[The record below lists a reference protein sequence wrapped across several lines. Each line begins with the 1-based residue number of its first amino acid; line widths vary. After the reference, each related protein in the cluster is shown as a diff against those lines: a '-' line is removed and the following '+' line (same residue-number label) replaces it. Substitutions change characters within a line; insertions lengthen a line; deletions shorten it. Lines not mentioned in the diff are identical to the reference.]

1 MGSVPV
7 PPQQQQIG
15 ALQPQALPAQQ
26 TQMQQSAPYSHMQPI
41 QVQQSAGYPNMQAPA
56 ATPMNC
62 EQILDPAFC
71 KGPAMQ
77 SGYICSWQENECE
90 SVDPHEAHE
99 APERPEA
106 GEAPKQKS
114 DLCEAFSLNQF
125 ACQSR
130 PGCVFEDFECKTAE
144 RAVIPH
150 PFNAN
155 GGHGVFPNGAMPMGP
170 AQPVQPLMP
179 VPPMI
184 PAQPVPPMSPVPVPA
199 VPVPAGGA
207 LPAQPT
213 QPANPEDRPGT
224 AFTPQQPIGNAPQ
237 PIYPTPNVASQ
248 QTLPAHPTRP
258 AHPMPTQP
266 TKQPGPQFCA
276 SLPEPQCFGPSMR
289 QGELCMWDA
298 EDYECV
304 TASEA
309 DMEAICNQFYR
320 DPVKCDEHENCFWDE
335 VDKEC
340 AENKYTGKI
349 SDKPVLTQICSN
361 FHDIMSCASQAMC
374 FWDTIANSNLGLCV
388 NVIQAEN
395 VCRVLDTAIH
405 CSTNALCHWQG
416 GYCQAAGLHGLLQAA
431 PRLQKYAAAAKG
443 PQDKAA
449 PTTNWPLDLLVGVG
463 ASVLGLTIGL
473 FVSWAHAKYQTD
485 QVSNEDY
492 RDIMMDMNQVRQIV

>member
-1 MGSVPV
+1 MGSAPV
-7 PPQQQQIG
+7 PPQHQPQIG
-15 ALQPQALPAQQ
+15 AVPPQALPAQQ
-26 TQMQQSAPYSHMQPI
+26 IQMQQSAPYANMQPI
-41 QVQQSAGYPNMQAPA
+41 QVQQSGYPNMQAPA
-56 ATPMNC
+56 GATPMNC

-90 SVDPHEAHE
+90 SIDPHEAHE

-106 GEAPKQKS
+106 GEAPEQKN

-170 AQPVQPLMP
+170 VPPMNPAQP

-184 PAQPVPPMSPVPVPA
+184 PAQPVPPMNPA
-199 VPVPAGGA
+199 QPAAPMPVPAGG
-207 LPAQPT
+207 LPTQPT
-213 QPANPEDRPGT
+213 QPANPEDRP
-224 AFTPQQPIGNAPQ
+224 A
-237 PIYPTPNVASQ
+237 
-248 QTLPAHPTRP
+248 
-258 AHPMPTQP
+258 
-266 TKQPGPQFCA
+266 GPQFCA

-320 DPVKCDEHENCFWDE
+320 DPVKCDQHENCFWDE

-349 SDKPVLTQICSN
+349 SDKPILTQICSN

-431 PRLQKYAAAAKG
+431 PRLQKSAAAKS
-443 PQDKAA
+443 PENKAA
-449 PTTNWPLDLLVGVG
+449 PATNWQLDLLVGVG

-492 RDIMMDMNQVRQIV
+492 RDIMMDMNTQVRQIV

>member
-1 MGSVPV
+1 MGSAPI

-41 QVQQSAGYPNMQAPA
+41 QVQQSAGYPNMQAPVA

-99 APERPEA
+99 ASERPEA
-106 GEAPKQKS
+106 GEAPEQKS

-170 AQPVQPLMP
+170 AQPVHPMMP

-184 PAQPVPPMSPVPVPA
+184 PAQPVTPVQPMMPVPA
-199 VPVPAGGA
+199 APVPAAPVPVPAGGA

-213 QPANPEDRPGT
+213 QPANPEDRP
-224 AFTPQQPIGNAPQ
+224 A
-237 PIYPTPNVASQ
+237 
-248 QTLPAHPTRP
+248 
-258 AHPMPTQP
+258 
-266 TKQPGPQFCA
+266 GPQFCA

-340 AENKYTGKI
+340 AENTYTGKI

-431 PRLQKYAAAAKG
+431 PRLQKSAAAAKG
-443 PQDKAA
+443 PKVKAA
-449 PTTNWPLDLLVGVG
+449 PTPSWQLDLLVGVG